1 MNNFAPTTESYTPTP
16 NFKFTIGEKED
27 NFAQLVATGMTPA
40 QAYMESRLAGQ
51 TPFLPSSAI
60 PAPKQSSFNLYQA
73 AARLYA
79 SEAIQERI
87 AYYQV
92 LHRQSMAVTIE
103 RFQQELVAQAFFD
116 PATLFHEDGTP
127 ITNMH
132 NIPRYARAALHSWE
146 FNDKGE
152 FKWKCKDSQKALKML
167 GDILGVFNEAYE
179 AQRSEINISLGD
191 GMGTPQKPHHGDSRP
206 FNEAIDITP
215 EPEEDL
221 LA

>member
-1 MNNFAPTTESYTPTP
+1 MTFAPATENYAPAP
-16 NFKFTIGEKED
+16 KFRFSIGEKED
-27 NFAQLVATGMTPA
+27 NFAQLVATGLTPT
-40 QAYMESRLAGQ
+40 QAYVESRLAGQ
-51 TPFLPSSAI
+51 NPFQPSSAL
-60 PAPKQSSFNLYQA
+60 PAPKQSPTHVYHA

-87 AYYQV
+87 EYYQV

-103 RFQQELVAQAFFD
+103 RLQQELVAQAFFD
-116 PATLFHEDGTP
+116 PATLFNEDGTP
-127 ITNMH
+127 ITNLH
-132 NIPRYARAALHSWE
+132 NVPRYARAALHSWE

-152 FKWKCKDSQKALKML
+152 FKWKAKDSAKAQKML

-191 GMGTPQKPHHGDSRP
+191 GRGTPQSSREGVP
-206 FNEAIDITP
+206 RQFNEAIDITP